1 MSERSIKRTA
11 TVEANRLRQLL
22 FDCGVSEARVD
33 ALGTVIDET
42 AWMKAKLTETRQ
54 NIKSTQVVIPDGKGS
69 IKENPLYKG
78 YEALWKSYLSGMDRI
93 IAEVPKPKAEQEA
106 ENVEKPKTM
115 LQLIREK
122 HRKEA

>member
-54 NIKSTQVVIPDGKGS
+54 NIKSTQVAIPDGKGS

-93 IAEVPKPKAEQEA
+93 IAEIPKPKAEEEA